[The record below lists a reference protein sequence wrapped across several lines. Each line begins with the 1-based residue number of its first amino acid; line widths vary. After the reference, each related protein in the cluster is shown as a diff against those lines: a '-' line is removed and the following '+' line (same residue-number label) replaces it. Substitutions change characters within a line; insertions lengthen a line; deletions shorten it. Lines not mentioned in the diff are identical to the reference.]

1 MNEDLLRQ
9 QYMAQKQDWRSL
21 GQALGGLGAFYTA
34 ERGIMEKISECKKE
48 KETAA
53 SIVLSTLEATAN
65 KAEKL
70 ACVVTEKTNSVT
82 RQEPVQTPPV
92 TGQNVP
98 SELNQQWPPLFG
110 RIKELTESINNSL
123 DRIADIMRR
132 CEL

>member
-1 MNEDLLRQ
+1 MQE
-9 QYMAQKQDWRSL
+9 MSGSGCSTIKA
-21 GQALGGLGAFYTA
+21 
-34 ERGIMEKISECKKE
+34 

-53 SIVLSTLEATAN
+53 NMVLSTLEATAS

-70 ACVVTEKTNSVT
+70 VCVVTEKTNSVT
-82 RQEPVQTPPV
+82 RQDPVQARV

-98 SELNQQWPPLFG
+98 GKANQQWPSLFG